1 MWMLEVP
8 SPLKVVHMR
17 HPSRGP
23 TSAWYRVFFRKRP
36 YGRCVPILVASFKI
50 HPCYLPTGKPWD
62 EATRTIDLS

>member
-1 MWMLEVP
+1 MWIREVP

-23 TSAWYRVFFRKRP
+23 PLSMVQGISQEAALRAVRP
-36 YGRCVPILVASFKI
+36 YTGGQLHI
-50 HPCYLPTGKPWD
+50 HPGYLPTGKPWD